1 MRTPYRIDDFQQVYF
16 VIPSLQALL
25 DATLQDF
32 APIYD
37 RLARGPGLAIEAH
50 SCRLDKVLTVGTP
63 GLCPRRRRATAA
75 SVVRDA
81 QRYRQ
86 ATVALAGVSGK
97 CSPGSCAPAT
107 PPPPKGLPARP
118 Q

>member
-1 MRTPYRIDDFQQVYF
+1 LDDPSPNRLGFDLERVMRTPYRIDDFQQVYF

-37 RLARGPGLAIEAH
+37 RLARAKDVAIEAI
-50 SCRLDKVLTVGTP
+50 LPTDKVLTTGT
-63 GLCPRRRRATAA
+63 
-75 SVVRDA
+75 
-81 QRYRQ
+81 Q
-86 ATVALAGVSGK
+86 AYALAGGR
-97 CSPGSCAPAT
+97 AA
-107 PPPPKGLPARP
+107 AA